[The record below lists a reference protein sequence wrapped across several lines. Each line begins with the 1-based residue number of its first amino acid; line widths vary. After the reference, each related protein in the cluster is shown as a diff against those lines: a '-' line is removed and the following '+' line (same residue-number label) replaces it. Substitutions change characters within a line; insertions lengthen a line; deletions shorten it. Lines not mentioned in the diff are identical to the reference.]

1 MAEDDGQLLQDYASC
16 GSERAFGELVA
27 RHIDMV
33 YSVALRLV
41 RGDVHLA
48 QDVAQ
53 TVFADLSLKAKSLAG
68 GVVLAGWLCRHTFFV
83 ASAKVRT
90 EQRRRQRERQ
100 AVQMNTIHESTE
112 PDWEQLT
119 PILDQVLQE
128 LGSQDRDAIVL
139 RYFKRQSLESVGA
152 ALGINPD
159 AAQKRVSR
167 ALERMRSNFLRRGV
181 TLTSAA
187 LAAAIANHAVAA
199 APAGLA
205 TAVSATVAAGAGAAG
220 GGAVAWAEFLGW
232 LKTKT
237 GLACAAVVLLAGVSA
252 LQLARTSPQRLPG
265 LGRDD
270 TERSRV
276 GAAAVIDS
284 QGRHPGFHWSQVESS
299 DYRQYIANLRAIGC
313 PEQTIRDIIIADL
326 NQAYA
331 LKAQAIWKPPAR
343 VYWKK
348 PRDTRPGPEQL
359 SALAALR
366 REETAAIKELLGISI
381 FTQDYVDLAAF
392 QLTASSSEFLFLPPE
407 KREAARQVLAEN
419 GYEEKLAQRGN
430 PYADRQGELLSE
442 KLRLLGQV
450 LTPAEL
456 DEYRLLNSARAEW
469 LRNET
474 PYFDCTPQEFKGL
487 LDMREEQLAGQP
499 DHLAVDRQ
507 TAIENVR
514 RLLGA
519 ERAREFERV
528 SDRGYLNG
536 RRAAE
541 RAGLEGS
548 LADRAGQIVYDARLA
563 VEQVV
568 NDDSLSL
575 EERRNQARNLR
586 AQAEARLNEVFGGE
600 ASTAIRQA
608 LRFTLANAAQPHPR
622 P

>member
-1 MAEDDGQLLQDYASC
+1 MAEDDGQLVQDYASR

-27 RHIDMV
+27 RHIDLV

-68 GVVLAGWLCRHTFFV
+68 GAMLAGWLCRHTFFV

-119 PILDQVLQE
+119 PILDEVLQE

-187 LAAAIANHAVAA
+187 LAVAIADHAVAA

-220 GGAVAWAEFLGW
+220 GGVVAWAEFLGW

-252 LQLARTSPQRLPG
+252 LQLARTSPQRPSA

-276 GAAAVIDS
+276 GAAAVIDG
-284 QGRHPGFHWSQVESS
+284 QGRRPGFHWSQVESS

-313 PEQTIRDIIIADL
+313 PEQTIRDLIVADL

-366 REETAAIKELLGISI
+366 REETATIKELLGISI

-442 KLRLLGQV
+442 KLRLLAQV

-487 LDMREEQLAGQP
+487 LDLREEQLAGQP

-528 SDRGYLNG
+528 SDHGYLNG

-568 NDDSLSL
+568 NDDRLSL
-575 EERRNQARNLR
+575 EERRSQAQNLR

>member
-1 MAEDDGQLLQDYASC
+1 MAEDDGQLLQDYASS
-16 GSERAFGELVA
+16 GSERAFGELVS

-100 AVQMNTIHESTE
+100 AIQMNTIHESTE

-128 LGSQDRDAIVL
+128 LGSQDRVAIVL

-181 TLTSAA
+181 TLTSAV
-187 LAAAIANHAVAA
+187 LAVAIADHAVAA

-205 TAVSATVAAGAGAAG
+205 AAVSATVAAGAGPAG
-220 GGAVAWAEFLGW
+220 GSAVAWAEFLGW

-252 LQLARTSPQRLPG
+252 PQLARTSPQRPPA

-276 GAAAVIDS
+276 GAAAVIDG

-299 DYRQYIANLRAIGC
+299 DYRQYISNLRAIGC

-348 PRDTRPGPEQL
+348 PRDTRPGPDQL

-366 REETAAIKELLGISI
+366 REEAATIKELLGISI
-381 FTQDYVDLAAF
+381 SHQDYVDLAAF
-392 QLTASSSEFLFLPPE
+392 QLTPSSSEFLFLPAE

-419 GYEEKLAQRGN
+419 GYEDKVALWGS
-430 PYADRQGELLSE
+430 PHADRQGALLSE
-442 KLRLLGQV
+442 KLRLVAQV

-474 PYFDCTPQEFKGL
+474 QYFDCTPQEFKGL
-487 LDMREEQLAGQP
+487 LDLREEQLAGQP
-499 DHLAVDRQ
+499 DHLALDRQ
-507 TAIENVR
+507 RAIDNVR
-514 RLLGA
+514 RLLGTD
-519 ERAREFERV
+519 RAKEFERV
-528 SDRGYLNG
+528 SDYGYSNG

-575 EERRNQARNLR
+575 EERRSQAQNLR
-586 AQAEARLNEVFGGE
+586 TQAEARLNEVFGGE